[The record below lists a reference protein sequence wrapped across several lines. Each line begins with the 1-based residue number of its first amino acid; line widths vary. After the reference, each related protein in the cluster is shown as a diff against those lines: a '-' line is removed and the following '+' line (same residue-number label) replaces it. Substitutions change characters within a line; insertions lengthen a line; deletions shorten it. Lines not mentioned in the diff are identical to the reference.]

1 MALSLEQSGEFE
13 RVIKERRAKLAAEL
27 EEDVERT
34 REEEYGDLAGPVTDT
49 GDQASA
55 DLLSDLD
62 NAEVSRDLRM
72 LRELNAALARLA
84 DGSYGSCIDCGA
96 EIGLERLRAY
106 PAAPRCLDCQRVHE
120 KTYAHPGESRL

>member
-1 MALSLEQSGEFE
+1 MALSLEESGEFE
-13 RVIKERRAKLAAEL
+13 RLIKERRTKLAAEL

-34 REEEYGDLAGPVTDT
+34 REEDYGVLAGPVTDT

-84 DGSYGSCIDCGA
+84 EGSYGSCIDCGA
-96 EIGLERLRAY
+96 EIGLQRLRAY
-106 PAAPRCLDCQRVHE
+106 PAALRCLDCQRVHE

>member
-1 MALSLEQSGEFE
+1 MALSREQGIEFE
-13 RVIKERRAKLAAEL
+13 RLLKERRAKLAAEL
-27 EEDVERT
+27 EEDVVRT
-34 REEEYGDLAGPVTDT
+34 RQEDYGALAGPVTDT

-72 LRELNAALARLA
+72 LRELNAALERLA
-84 DGSYGSCIDCGA
+84 EGSYGSCIDCGA

-106 PAAPRCLDCQRVHE
+106 PAALRCVDCQRVHE